1 MKKLLYA
8 AMVASSVI
16 VFAACNNE
24 PDATTQSATDSIA
37 PAEGAA
43 PSSLTTPANVEQSAV
58 APTQPANAVPAQNAG
73 GNVALNPEHGKPGHD
88 CAIAVGA
95 PLGSKP
101 ATPVAAPQ
109 AAPAVNVAP
118 SGAPATTGSGKVNP
132 AHGQPGHDCA
142 VAVGAPLPG

>member
-8 AMVASSVI
+8 AMVASSMTL
-16 VFAACNNE
+16 FAACNSE
-24 PDATTQSATDSIA
+24 PDAAQQTATETIA
-37 PAEGAA
+37 PTPGTE
-43 PSSLTTPANVEQSAV
+43 PNSLTPGNVEQSAV
-58 APTQPANAVPAQNAG
+58 APTQPVNATPTQPAG

-118 SGAPATTGSGKVNP
+118 SGAPASTGSGKINP